1 MNERGNPFDG
11 RKILIK
17 NLVTGATF
25 DEKSSSFTLNCFSE
39 GKVAYEKFRIR
50 KAGD

>member
-25 DEKSSSFTLNCFSE
+25 DEKSSSFTLNYFSE